1 MIDGV
6 KVIPLR
12 TILDERGMVRHMLRR
27 TDPHFSEFGEIYFS
41 VIFPGAV
48 KAWHRHR
55 KMELN
60 YAVVSGNIKLV
71 LHDGRK
77 GSPTRGETQEI
88 FMGED
93 NYVLVKVPPGVVNG
107 FAAVGNERAIVANCA
122 SLPHDP
128 AEIERIDP
136 FDPAIG
142 YTWDRK
148 YG

>member
-6 KVIPLR
+6 KVIPLK

-27 TDPHFSEFGEIYFS
+27 TDPYFSEFGEIYFS
-41 VIFPGAV
+41 VIFPGAI
-48 KAWHRHR
+48 KAWHWHR
-55 KMELN
+55 EMELN

-71 LHDGRK
+71 LWDGRT
-77 GSPTRGETQEI
+77 GSPTHGETQEV

-107 FAAVGNERAIVANCA
+107 FVSLGNERAIVANCA
-122 SLPHDP
+122 SIPHDP
-128 AEIERIDP
+128 SEIERLDP
-136 FDPAIG
+136 FDKGIG

>member
-1 MIDGV
+1 MIEGV
-6 KVIPLR
+6 QILR
-12 TILDERGMVRHMLRR
+12 LATILDERGMVRHMMRR
-27 TDPHFSEFGEIYFS
+27 TDPHFKEFGEIYFS
-41 VIFPGAV
+41 VIFPGAI
-48 KAWHRHR
+48 KAWHLHR

-71 LHDGRK
+71 LWDGRK
-77 GSPTRGETQEI
+77 GSPTHRQTQEI

-107 FAAVGNERAIVANCA
+107 FVAIGNERAIVANCA

-128 AEIERIDP
+128 AEIERLDP
-136 FDPAIG
+136 FDREIG